1 MWARVDVQNLDADI
15 DHLLTVVEHSAHDCR
30 PHVVLI
36 ERADAADILIVARLE
51 DGPLETR
58 IGYRTIAR
66 PRARVLRVSFGG
78 VIGAETDADRRLA
91 LDELRRP
98 LREGEADLVVLPQ
111 LDTSGALWALAS
123 TTGSALMRDAAQA
136 RNAHWS
142 VAVPESMDDFLAAR
156 SKNTRKST
164 KYYDRRMLRDH
175 PETRVRLFCEEADL
189 DELCDAMERVAAT
202 TYQRSIGAG
211 YAGSPLERAL
221 MRLGMQRSWFRTW
234 VLYFGETPVAFWQGF
249 AYRGVYATGCPG
261 FDPAY
266 TQDRVGAYLA
276 VRMIEQL
283 CESDDVHTLDW
294 GHGDADYKRNFGD
307 RCLEEGEVHFY
318 AATLRGARL
327 RLVRGAAA
335 AAVRLAKR
343 VLASSGRIKRVKRAW
358 RDRLASD
365 RG

>member
-1 MWARVDVQNLDADI
+1 
-15 DHLLTVVEHSAHDCR
+15 
-30 PHVVLI
+30 
-36 ERADAADILIVARLE
+36 
-51 DGPLETR
+51 
-58 IGYRTIAR
+58 
-66 PRARVLRVSFGG
+66 VLRVSFGG
-78 VIGAETDADRRLA
+78 VIGAESEADLRLA

-111 LDTSGALWALAS
+111 LDTSGELWALAS
-123 TTGSALMRDAAQA
+123 TTGSRLTRDAGQP

-142 VAVPESMDDFLAAR
+142 VAVPGSMDDFLAAR

-164 KYYDRRMLRDH
+164 RYYDRRMLRDH
-175 PETRVRLFCEEADL
+175 PETRVRLFCDEADL
-189 DELCDAMERVAAT
+189 DELCADMERVAAT
-202 TYQRSIGAG
+202 TYQRRIGAG
-211 YAGSPLERAL
+211 FGNTALERAL
-221 MRLGMQRSWFRTW
+221 MRLGMRRRWFKTW

-261 FDPAY
+261 FDPEY
-266 TQDRVGAYLA
+266 THDRVGAYLA

-327 RLVRGAAA
+327 RLLRAAA
-335 AAVRLAKR
+335 ATAVKLAKR
-343 VLASSGRIKRVKRAW
+343 VLASSGRIGQVKRAW